1 MELIDLRSDTVTKPT
16 PEMRAAM
23 AAAEVGDDVYGE
35 DPTVNELEAV
45 AAHMTGKAA
54 ALFVS
59 SGTMGNVAAM
69 MAHTQRGAEVIC
81 GYQSHVF
88 RNEQGQLAQLCGVQ
102 AHPLL
107 EAANGTLPL
116 DLVAGAIQ
124 GDDQHHP
131 ITSVLALE
139 NTHNMC
145 GGVPL
150 AVEYMRAAGSLAR
163 AHGLK
168 LHVDGARL
176 FNAAVAL
183 NVSAAE
189 LVADAD
195 SVTFCLS
202 KGLAAPAGSVL
213 CGDVEFIKRARR
225 ARKVLGGGMRQ
236 SGILAA
242 AGLVA
247 LRSMVERLADDH
259 AHAQQLAHGLAAIAG
274 VKLDPRAVGTNMV
287 YFDLDAHVAQTDA
300 QIMARLREQGVLID
314 FLYAPFSRGFRAVTH
329 CWITAPMVE
338 RTLAAMRHVLAT

>member
-1 MELIDLRSDTVTKPT
+1 MEFIDLRSDTVTKPT

-23 AAAEVGDDVYGE
+23 AAAAVGDDVYGE

-54 ALFVS
+54 ALFVA

-81 GYQSHVF
+81 GYKSHVF

-102 AHPLL
+102 AHPLA
-107 EAANGTLPL
+107 EDANGALPL

-139 NTHNMC
+139 NTQNMC
-145 GGVPL
+145 GGLPVG
-150 AVEYMRAAGSLAR
+150 VDYMRAAGGLAR

-259 AHAQQLAHGLAAIAG
+259 AHAQQLAHGLARIAG
-274 VKLDPRAVGTNMV
+274 VKLDPGVVATNMV
-287 YFDLDAHVAQTDA
+287 YFDLAAQVPQTDA
-300 QIMARLREQGVLID
+300 QIMERLREQGVLVD
-314 FLYAPFSRGFRAVTH
+314 FLYSPVSRGFRAVTH
-329 CWITAPMVE
+329 CWITAPMVDRAIE
-338 RTLAAMRHVLAT
+338 AMQHVLAT

>member
-1 MELIDLRSDTVTKPT
+1 MEFIDLRSDTVTKPT

-23 AAAEVGDDVYGE
+23 AAAAVGDDVYGE

-54 ALFVS
+54 ALFVA

-69 MAHTQRGAEVIC
+69 MAHTQRGAEVVC

-102 AHPLL
+102 AHPLR

-139 NTHNMC
+139 NTQNMC
-145 GGVPL
+145 GGLPVG
-150 AVEYMRAAGSLAR
+150 VDYMRAAGSLAR

-259 AHAQQLAHGLAAIAG
+259 AHAQQLAHGLARIAG
-274 VKLDPRAVGTNMV
+274 VKLDPGVVATNMV
-287 YFDLDAHVAQTDA
+287 YFDLAAQVPQTDA
-300 QIMARLREQGVLID
+300 QIMERLREQGVLVD
-314 FLYAPFSRGFRAVTH
+314 FLYSPVSRGFRAVTH
-329 CWITAPMVE
+329 CWITAPMVDRAIE
-338 RTLAAMRHVLAT
+338 AMQHVLAT

>member
-1 MELIDLRSDTVTKPT
+1 MEFIDLRSDTVTKPT

-23 AAAEVGDDVYGE
+23 AAAAVGDDVYGE

-54 ALFVS
+54 ALFVA

-81 GYQSHVF
+81 GYKSHVF

-102 AHPLL
+102 AHPLA
-107 EAANGTLPL
+107 EASNGTLPL

-139 NTHNMC
+139 NTQNMC
-145 GGVPL
+145 GGLPVG
-150 AVEYMRAAGSLAR
+150 VDYMRAAGGLAR

-259 AHAQQLAHGLAAIAG
+259 AHAQQLAHGLARIAG
-274 VKLDPRAVGTNMV
+274 VKLDPGVVATNMV
-287 YFDLDAHVAQTDA
+287 YFDLESQVAQTDA
-300 QIMARLREQGVLID
+300 QIMERLREQGVLVD
-314 FLYAPFSRGFRAVTH
+314 FLYSPVSRGFRAVTH
-329 CWITAPMVE
+329 CWITAPMVDRAIE
-338 RTLAAMRHVLAT
+338 AMQHVLAT

>member
-1 MELIDLRSDTVTKPT
+1 MEFIDLRSDTVTKPT

-23 AAAEVGDDVYGE
+23 AAAAVGDDVYGE

-54 ALFVS
+54 ALFVA

-102 AHPLL
+102 AHPLR

-139 NTHNMC
+139 NTQNMC
-145 GGVPL
+145 GGLPVG
-150 AVEYMRAAGSLAR
+150 VDYMRAAGSLAR

-225 ARKVLGGGMRQ
+225 ARKVLG
-236 SGILAA
+236 
-242 AGLVA
+242 
-247 LRSMVERLADDH
+247 
-259 AHAQQLAHGLAAIAG
+259 
-274 VKLDPRAVGTNMV
+274 
-287 YFDLDAHVAQTDA
+287 
-300 QIMARLREQGVLID
+300 
-314 FLYAPFSRGFRAVTH
+314 
-329 CWITAPMVE
+329 
-338 RTLAAMRHVLAT
+338 

>member
-1 MELIDLRSDTVTKPT
+1 MEFIDLRSDTVTKPT

-23 AAAEVGDDVYGE
+23 AAAAVGDDVYGE

-54 ALFVS
+54 ALFVA

-81 GYQSHVF
+81 GYKSHVF

-102 AHPLL
+102 AHPLA
-107 EAANGTLPL
+107 EASNGTLPL

-139 NTHNMC
+139 NTQNMC
-145 GGVPL
+145 GGLPVG
-150 AVEYMRAAGSLAR
+150 VDYMRAAGSLAR

-259 AHAQQLAHGLAAIAG
+259 AHAQQLAHGLARVAG
-274 VKLDPRAVGTNMV
+274 VKLDPGVVATNMV
-287 YFDLDAHVAQTDA
+287 YFDLESQVAQTDA
-300 QIMARLREQGVLID
+300 QIMERLREQGVLVD
-314 FLYAPFSRGFRAVTH
+314 FLYSPVSRGFRAVTH
-329 CWITAPMVE
+329 CWITAPMVDRAIE
-338 RTLAAMRHVLAT
+338 AMQHVLAT